1 MSTFFSW
8 QKEDKRTVLFGA
20 QTEKLWGFAEL
31 PYDARS
37 LARYAGLALAAALR
51 LRRRLRCKR

>member
-20 QTEKLWGFAEL
+20 QTEKLWGFAEIG
-31 PYDARS
+31 YDLRS
-37 LARYAGLALAAALR
+37 LARYAGLALGAALSLRSR
-51 LRRRLRCKR
+51 LRRRQ

>member
-8 QKEDKRTVLFGA
+8 RKDNKETLLLGA

-51 LRRRLRCKR
+51 LRRLRCKR